1 MYDMKL
7 EVANSFF
14 STVIRQERTHR
25 VIIHIHSFL
34 PGMLMLTVPL
44 SVINQKITGLSR
56 HLMQHQINYYTD
68 GIMLM
73 RKNQRRVFSMLE
85 VLVRHMCP
93 KG

>member
-1 MYDMKL
+1 MRL

-25 VIIHIHSFL
+25 MIIHIHSFL
-34 PGMLMLTVPL
+34 PGMLTVPL
-44 SVINQKITGLSR
+44 SVINQKISGLSR

-68 GIMLM
+68 DIMLM
-73 RKNQRRVFSMLE
+73 RKNQRGVISMLE

-93 KG
+93 RR

>member
-1 MYDMKL
+1 MYDMRL

-14 STVIRQERTHR
+14 STVIRQERAHR

-34 PGMLMLTVPL
+34 PGMLTVRLP
-44 SVINQKITGLSR
+44 VINQKISGLSR
-56 HLMQHQINYYTD
+56 HLMQHQINYYTE

-73 RKNQRRVFSMLE
+73 RKNQRGMFSMRE

-93 KG
+93 RV